1 MSNIIPFNGGA
12 LPSYMS
18 ATSAVSNNLIDGL
31 GASVPRISL
40 KGSRFSQVVGGNTV
54 NVSMTGTLDVIVV
67 GATAGVSRLFYSGAY
82 DPSSQTN
89 EAPDCYSVDG
99 VTPSIN
105 AKARQAASCA
115 SCYQNQKGSR
125 IVGTTMSRACS
136 FTKRLAVLVVG
147 DPDNSVYQLD
157 LKSLSIF
164 GNGQPQQ
171 NLFTLSE
178 YVKMLQSRHV
188 AVENVIT
195 RLSFDLQSSVPK
207 LYFSPVGYIDEGV
220 HAMVQGIVGTQAV
233 TDALDME
240 RSTPTAAD
248 DIHSIP
254 VHQVQAPMFAQQA
267 PQYMQQPQMQPQ
279 YAPQQ
284 MPQQMQQ
291 MPQQM
296 QQMPQQMQQMPQQ
309 MQQMPQQMQQMP
321 QQMQQMPQQMQPQV
335 QMQQMPPQMQPQV
348 QVQQAVTTIAP
359 PVTGAVDTELDNFL
373 AELGA

>member
-1 MSNIIPFNGGA
+1 MTNVIPFNGGS
-12 LPSYMS
+12 LPSYLS
-18 ATSAVSNNLIDGL
+18 TSSAVSNNLLDGL

-40 KGSRFSQVVGGNTV
+40 KGSRFSQVVGGTTV

-67 GATAGVSRLFYSGAY
+67 GATPGVSRLFYAGAY

-99 VTPSIN
+99 VRPSPK
-105 AKARQAASCA
+105 AKARQANDCA

-125 IVGTTMSRACS
+125 IIGTAMSRACS

-147 DPDNSVYQLD
+147 DPNNTVYQLD

-164 GNGQPQQ
+164 GNGVPQQ

-207 LYFSPVGYIDEGV
+207 LYFSPIGFVDEGT
-220 HAMVQGIVGTQAV
+220 HAMVQSIIGTQAV
-233 TDALDME
+233 ADVLDME
-240 RSTPTAAD
+240 RSAPSAAD

-254 VHQVQAPMFAQQA
+254 VQQVQPPMFAQQV
-267 PQYMQQPQMQPQ
+267 PQYMQQPQ
-279 YAPQQ
+279 
-284 MPQQMQQ
+284 
-291 MPQQM
+291 
-296 QQMPQQMQQMPQQ
+296 
-309 MQQMPQQMQQMP
+309 
-321 QQMQQMPQQMQPQV
+321 V
-335 QMQQMPPQMQPQV
+335 QPQV
-348 QVQQAVTTIAP
+348 QVQPMMQPQVQPQVQPQQTTTTIAP
-359 PVTGAVDTELDNFL
+359 PVTGEVDAELDKFL